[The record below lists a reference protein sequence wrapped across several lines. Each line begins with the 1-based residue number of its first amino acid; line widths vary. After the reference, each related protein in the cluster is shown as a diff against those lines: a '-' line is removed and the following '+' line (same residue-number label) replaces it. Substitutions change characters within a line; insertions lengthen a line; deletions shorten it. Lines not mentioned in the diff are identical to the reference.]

1 MNHVVDLTKSRITI
15 GEQFQTE
22 SGAPRFKAVLTL
34 SNGVEYPLV
43 FAPRVKGANEGS
55 YIASIPSAC
64 VKEYSTSI
72 NKTLAYAKLT
82 QGGTLEVD
90 LTPGEKSTSPRKR
103 ATGHPIP
110 ALAVVIDLD
119 NGAPVIRATRNG
131 VEYVIPLS
139 AGDAALVEAAVKV
152 RNATRYYLENIEKVI
167 PTGREEKV
175 AQLENLKAFIPA
187 SAYADALA
195 KIDAEYSVPSIEDA
209 ADAYEMMQ
217 ILKDAEDQEK
227 DEE

>member
-1 MNHVVDLTKSRITI
+1 MNHIVDLTKSRITI

-72 NKTLAYAKLT
+72 NKTLPHTKLM
-82 QGGTLEVD
+82 QGGTVEVD
-90 LTPGEKSTSPRKR
+90 LTPGEKSTTRKR

-131 VEYVIPLS
+131 VEHVIPLS
-139 AGDAALVEAAVKV
+139 AADAALVEAAIKV

-167 PTGREEKV
+167 PTGREEKI

-187 SAYADALA
+187 KAYADALA

-217 ILKDAEDQEK
+217 ILKADEDQEK